1 MNQDY
6 TNHIEEIIKQVE
18 LEYIEEGLYSK
29 VVEKIFNIIKL
40 DWR

>member
-6 TNHIEEIIKQVE
+6 TNQIEEVIKQVE

-29 VVEKIFNIIKL
+29 LVKKIFNIIKL
-40 DWR
+40 NWR